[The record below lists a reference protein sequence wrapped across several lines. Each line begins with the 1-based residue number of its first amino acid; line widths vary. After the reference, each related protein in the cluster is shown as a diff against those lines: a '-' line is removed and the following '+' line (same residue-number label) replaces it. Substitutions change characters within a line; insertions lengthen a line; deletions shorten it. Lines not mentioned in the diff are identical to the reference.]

1 MTVIQAMMHGGGK
14 LTAVETFKKEHPDI
28 DLKIQY
34 RGDGT
39 VLLKISKG
47 EKKILEA
54 LTKEEMRTFFKLIT
68 ISEQSANDF
77 LLVTMESALKEVENA
92 ELE

>member
-1 MTVIQAMMHGGGK
+1 

-39 VLLKISKG
+39 VLLDISKG
-47 EKKILEA
+47 EKNILKA
-54 LTKEEMRTFFKLIT
+54 LTKDEMRTFFKLIT

-77 LLVTMESALKEVENA
+77 LLVTIEWALKEIEDEN
-92 ELE
+92 

>member
-1 MTVIQAMMHGGGK
+1 MTVINAIMHGGGK

-39 VLLKISKG
+39 VLLDISKG
-47 EKKILEA
+47 EKKVVKA
-54 LTKEEMRTFFKLIT
+54 LSKEEMRTFFKLIT

-77 LLVTMESALKEVENA
+77 LLVTIEWALKEIEDEN
-92 ELE
+92 